1 MYNVDLAVKSPREQ
15 VADAEALLNLT
26 SALMTA
32 VKQHTTGGVTHSEFI
47 SCLLRNFS
55 NDQRRRT
62 SDSSKNLLF
71 WRDIGLSVSP
81 LFQSVRGCSTM

>member
-1 MYNVDLAVKSPREQ
+1 MSDLAVKKPSEQ
-15 VADAEALLNLT
+15 VADAETLLNLT

-55 NDQRRRT
+55 KHQRRGT
-62 SDSSKNLLF
+62 SDSSDSLLF

-81 LFQSVRGCSTM
+81 LFQNLRGCSTM

>member
-1 MYNVDLAVKSPREQ
+1 MYDLAVKKPREQ

-55 NDQRRRT
+55 KDQRRGT

-81 LFQSVRGCSTM
+81 IFQNVRGCSTM